1 MPYVRRGQLS
11 LTDAEAEEYLRAN
24 RWGRL
29 ATASLAA
36 EPHVTP
42 LGYVYHRGAIYFH
55 ALRRSRR
62 GRHLAENPKVAFLV
76 DDGVAPG
83 DPYSR
88 RRGLIVYGR
97 CAVAEDG
104 PLLDE
109 VRHAYM
115 RAMDASSLG
124 EVQRRTHSWYW
135 IDIDRLA
142 SWDFRKIPAGAD
154 RKA

>member
-1 MPYVRRGQLS
+1 MSRRDLS
-11 LTDAEAEEYLRAN
+11 LSTVEAEEFMRVN

-42 LGYVYHRGAIYFH
+42 LGYVFHRGAIYFH

-62 GRHLAENPKVAFLV
+62 GRHLAENPRVAFLI
-76 DDGVAPG
+76 DDGLAPG
-83 DPYSR
+83 DGYSQ

-97 CAVAEDG
+97 CVVPADDEA
-104 PLLDE
+104 LDE

-115 RAMDASSLG
+115 RAMGAGTVG
-124 EVQRRTHSWYW
+124 EVQRRTHSWYR
-135 IDIDRLA
+135 IDIDRMA
-142 SWDFRKIPAGAD
+142 SWDFRKIPAGTD

>member
-1 MPYVRRGQLS
+1 VPYISRALLS
-11 LTDAEAEEYLRAN
+11 LSKAEADEFLHAN

-29 ATASLAA
+29 ATASLAG

-62 GRHLAENPKVAFLV
+62 GLQLAENPTVAFLV
-76 DDGVAPG
+76 DDGLAPG
-83 DPYSR
+83 DPYTQ
-88 RRGLIVYGR
+88 RRGVIVYGR
-97 CAVAEDG
+97 CVTADNDTMLDAV
-104 PLLDE
+104 
-109 VRHAYM
+109 RQAYM
-115 RAMDASSLG
+115 RAMKAASLE
-124 EVQRRTHSWYW
+124 EVQRRTHSWYR

-142 SWDFRKIPAGAD
+142 SWDFRKIPSGAD

>member
-1 MPYVRRGQLS
+1 MPYVSRKQLS
-11 LTDAEAEEYLRAN
+11 LSDAEAEEFLHSN

-36 EPHVTP
+36 EPHVSP

-62 GRHLAENPKVAFLV
+62 GRHLAENPRVAFLV
-76 DDGVAPG
+76 DDGLAAG
-83 DPYSR
+83 DHYSQ
-88 RRGLIVYGR
+88 RRGLIVYG
-97 CAVAEDG
+97 CCVVPDDDA
-104 PLLDE
+104 LLDE
-109 VRHAYM
+109 VRYTYM
-115 RAMDASSLG
+115 RAMDATSLD
-124 EVQRRTHSWYW
+124 EVQRRTHSWYR